1 MATTSSPD
9 NRSASLAEV
18 NLLTR
23 GVVLYFVLGALDDLV
38 EYAKALAG
46 MFPW

>member
-1 MATTSSPD
+1 MATISYPG

-18 NLLTR
+18 NLLPR
-23 GVVLYFVLGALDDLV
+23 GVVLYFALGALDDLV

-46 MFPW
+46 MSHW